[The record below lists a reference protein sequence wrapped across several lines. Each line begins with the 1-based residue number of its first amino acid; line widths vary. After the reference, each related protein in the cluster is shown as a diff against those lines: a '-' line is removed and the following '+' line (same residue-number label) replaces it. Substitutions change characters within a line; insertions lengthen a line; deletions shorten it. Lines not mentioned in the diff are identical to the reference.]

1 MGIAGRAFAVVR
13 MTGQMRFVC
22 ISRIVVRQFVFA
34 VVVRFVSATA
44 GAMLVPMIVSVVM
57 TVVVIVIVC
66 MLMSMVV
73 PVIVIV
79 IV

>member
-57 TVVVIVIVC
+57 AVVV
-66 MLMSMVV
+66 LMTVFMTMFM
-73 PVIVIV
+73 PVIVVMIV
-79 IV
+79 